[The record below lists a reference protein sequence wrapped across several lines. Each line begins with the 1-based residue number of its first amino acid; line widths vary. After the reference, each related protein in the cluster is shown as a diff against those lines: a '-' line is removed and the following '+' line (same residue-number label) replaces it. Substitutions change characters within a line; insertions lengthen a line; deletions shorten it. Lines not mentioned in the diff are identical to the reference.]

1 MNEEKR
7 NLVVEWKIR
16 FNEIIKGRQAK
27 PQERRKRMFDKE
39 LIVMSDRK
47 FQNKKEVIS
56 YLAEL
61 KNGCVGDPAGYR
73 KDVFARENAIAT
85 YVGFDTAIP
94 HAKSAFVNEP
104 FVLYARLPESIE
116 WGDDGETVSQV
127 FLLGVPKDANGE
139 NARLH
144 LQIIAAL
151 TKRLMHES
159 FRRTLNEAGTKE
171 EIYQLFTNLEKEIML

>member
-27 PQERRKRMFDKE
+27 PQERRKRMFD
-39 LIVMSDRK
+39 
-47 FQNKKEVIS
+47 KEVIS